1 MFQVVRFEEN
11 EEREIRT
18 VIGEFDDLF
27 QAQQFMYS
35 KMGLNFSN
43 DLKIVIKG
51 EE

>member
-11 EEREIRT
+11 EEREIRV

-27 QAQQFMYS
+27 QAQQFMHS
-35 KMGLNFSN
+35 KMGLNFSEN
-43 DLKIVIKG
+43 LKIVVK